1 MDETNIT
8 LAVLIVVFAIGLVA
22 VDKTFQGEGEVFQV
36 FANLLSGLVAALLA
50 RITPPKAQDALNSA
64 LANMAQTVKGAV
76 TPGAG
81 APPADTRLGMA
92 PLPPKE
98 TPPPTAPTSP
108 PAAPTPPG
116 SAKP

>member
-50 RITPPKAQDALNSA
+50 RITPPKAQDAINSA
-64 LANMAQTVKGAV
+64 LSNLAQSVKNTVSPTA
-76 TPGAG
+76 P
-81 APPADTRLGMA
+81 APPA
-92 PLPPKE
+92 E
-98 TPPPTAPTSP
+98 TPPKPP
-108 PAAPTPPG
+108 PAPPATPSGKQP
-116 SAKP
+116 